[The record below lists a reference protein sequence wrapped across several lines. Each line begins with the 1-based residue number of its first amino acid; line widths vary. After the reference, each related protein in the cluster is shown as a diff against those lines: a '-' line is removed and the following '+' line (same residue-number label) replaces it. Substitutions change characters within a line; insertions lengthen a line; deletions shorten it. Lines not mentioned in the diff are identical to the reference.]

1 MGWQKLEIVLI
12 SDSTEGLCRWLS
24 DKNPPANA
32 GESRDVGS
40 IPGSGRSPGGG
51 KATHSNILAWRIPW
65 TEEPGGLQSM
75 ELQRVRHD
83 WSHDWRWLAPQPEV
97 IISDFRMQNSGLC
110 SQLWVLGANTGKLKK
125 IPPSVLHYRAIVKA
139 HVCVLSHSVVS
150 DSLRPSGLKPT
161 AKLFCPWNS
170 PGKNTGVGC
179 HFLLQGHL
187 LHPRIET
194 TSSVSPALQAD
205 SLPAEPSREPYNMG
219 KH

>member
-1 MGWQKLEIVLI
+1 MDRGAWWATIHGVTKSQTWLK
-12 SDSTEGLCRWLS
+12 WLS
-24 DKNPPANA
+24 AHTLLKWYLSTSLL
-32 GESRDVGS
+32 E
-40 IPGSGRSPGGG
+40 
-51 KATHSNILAWRIPW
+51 
-65 TEEPGGLQSM
+65 
-75 ELQRVRHD
+75 
-83 WSHDWRWLAPQPEV
+83 RWLAPQPEV

-110 SQLWVLGANTGKLKK
+110 SQLWVLGANTRKLKK
-125 IPPSVLHYRAIVKA
+125 IPPSVLHYRATVKA
-139 HVCVLSHSVVS
+139 HVCELSHSVVS
-150 DSLRPSGLKPT
+150 DSLRTSGLQP

-205 SLPAEPSREPYNMG
+205 SLPAKPSRKPYNMG